1 MGFLNKLFGGKEE
14 EEAIQNIEEVVLVS
28 PMSGDI
34 VSLTEVPDP
43 VFSQKMMGDGIAVNP
58 AEGKVVAPID
68 AKVLN
73 VFPTKHA
80 IGLEAAGG
88 LELLIHVGLD
98 TVNMK
103 GEGFDVKV
111 SEGDQVKKGDV
122 LLTYSL
128 ELVRE
133 KAASVM
139 TPMIVS
145 NGDIVKQ
152 MEKHE
157 NVTAVAGE
165 TTVLTI
171 KLK

>member
-1 MGFLNKLFGGKEE
+1 MGFLSKLFGGKEE
-14 EEAIQNIEEVVLVS
+14 GNTAQNTGEIILVS
-28 PMSGDI
+28 PMSGDV
-34 VSLTEVPDP
+34 VSLEEVPDP

-58 AEGKVVAPID
+58 SEGKVVAPAD

-80 IGLEAAGG
+80 IGLETAGG

-133 KAASVM
+133 KAASTI
-139 TPMIVS
+139 TPLIIS
-145 NGDIVKQ
+145 NGDLVKQ

-157 NVTAVAGE
+157 HVKAVAGE
-165 TTVLTI
+165 TPVMTI
-171 KLK
+171 KIK

>member
-1 MGFLNKLFGGKEE
+1 MGFFNKLFGGKEE
-14 EEAIQNIEEVVLVS
+14 GDSIQNIDEVVLAS
-28 PMSGDI
+28 PMSGEI
-34 VSLTEVPDP
+34 ISLTEVPDP
-43 VFSQKMMGDGIAVNP
+43 VFSQKMMGDGVAVHP
-58 AEGKVVAPID
+58 SEGKVVAPVD

-139 TPMIVS
+139 TPMIVT
-145 NGDIVKQ
+145 NGDVVKH

-157 NVTAVAGE
+157 NVTAAAGE